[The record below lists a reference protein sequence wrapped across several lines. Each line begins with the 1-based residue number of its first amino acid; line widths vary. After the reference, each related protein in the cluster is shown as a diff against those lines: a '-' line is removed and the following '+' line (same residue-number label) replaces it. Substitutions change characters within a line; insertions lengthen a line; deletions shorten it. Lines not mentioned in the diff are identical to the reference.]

1 MKVRDSICG
10 ICRCRIKENT
20 LFTNL
25 TEAELDVFK
34 DVVTTSFRRRKEVI
48 IMEGDECRGLYIVRT
63 GRVKL
68 VRSSRDGR
76 EQIIKILSPGDLLGL
91 EVFYDGR
98 VYENSAVAMED
109 SDLCFIEKADFFKI
123 LNKEPSVARKIMVA
137 LGMELHHA
145 YERIS
150 NLGLMNAR
158 ENLAH
163 LLYSLANEYGVECDE
178 GIRLNLMLSRLEIAE
193 LLGITQETSIR
204 LLKSLKEEGILDIK
218 RKEIII
224 SHLDRLAELGGVE

>member
-1 MKVRDSICG
+1 MSAG
-10 ICRCRIKENT
+10 G
-20 LFTNL
+20 
-25 TEAELDVFK
+25 
-34 DVVTTSFRRRKEVI
+34 S
-48 IMEGDECRGLYIVRT
+48 IVRT